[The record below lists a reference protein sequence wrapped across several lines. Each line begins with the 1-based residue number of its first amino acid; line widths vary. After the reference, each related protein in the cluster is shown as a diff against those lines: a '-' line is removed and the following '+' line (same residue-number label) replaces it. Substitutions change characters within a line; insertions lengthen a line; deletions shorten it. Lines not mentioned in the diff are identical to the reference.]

1 MKELNDF
8 QMNEIIGG
16 ELTVMAIMTVMLA
29 AVVAVIIY
37 KIFMSEKGASVTL
50 PGGFKFTWD

>member
-8 QMNEIIGG
+8 QMNEIKGG

-29 AVVAVIIY
+29 ALVAVIIY
-37 KIFMSEKGASVTL
+37 KIFIEE
-50 PGGFKFTWD
+50 

>member
-1 MKELNDF
+1 MEELNDF
-8 QMNEIIGG
+8 QMNEIKGG

-37 KIFMSEKGASVTL
+37 
-50 PGGFKFTWD
+50 

>member
-8 QMNEIIGG
+8 QMNEIKGG

-50 PGGFKFTWD
+50 PGGIKFTWD